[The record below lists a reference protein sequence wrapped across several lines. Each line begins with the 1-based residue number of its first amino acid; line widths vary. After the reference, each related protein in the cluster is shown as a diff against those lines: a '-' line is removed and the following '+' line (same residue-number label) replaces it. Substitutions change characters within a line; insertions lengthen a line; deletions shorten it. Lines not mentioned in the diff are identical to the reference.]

1 MFFFELCYGHPGF
14 VIPSHH
20 LLLVRCDDLPADDD
34 VPLSSVS
41 LGDVGSPV
49 GTVGSLVGTA
59 LVGAGDVLS
68 PGLFR
73 PGRGGIGW
81 FRMGGARA

>member
-1 MFFFELCYGHPGF
+1 MVVKAGEPFPT
-14 VIPSHH
+14 S
-20 LLLVRCDDLPADDD
+20 LVSLPTGARQTCQRRNWLA
-34 VPLSSVS
+34 VSSVS